1 MTAVGNAPAGLNSAL
16 FLVIAMGCAGAVHVL
31 WMRLAPPGA
40 LQLPLDMSMTFRG
53 RRLFGAN
60 KTLRG
65 LVMMPLAGAA
75 SFAAFAASRNSL
87 PDWLGAG
94 MWPLV
99 PGEYALIGMLAGLA
113 CMLAELPNSFVKRQL
128 DIAPGELPR
137 GGALR
142 FAFIAA
148 DRIDTPLGM
157 MIAVSSIVAVQPT
170 TWIWVLLLGSG
181 VHAALS
187 ALMHLIGIKVRAF

>member
-1 MTAVGNAPAGLNSAL
+1 MIASGDVPASLNNAL

-31 WMRLAPPGA
+31 WMWLAPPGA
-40 LQLPLDMSMTFRG
+40 LRQPLDMNVTLRG

-60 KTLRG
+60 KSLRG

-75 SFAAFAASRNSL
+75 SFAAFAASRSLL
-87 PDWLGAG
+87 PDWLAAG
-94 MWPLV
+94 MWPLA

-128 DIAPGELPR
+128 DITPGELPR

-157 MIAVSSIVAVQPT
+157 MIAVSGMVAVQPT

-187 ALMHLIGIKVRAF
+187 ALMHLMGVKARAF